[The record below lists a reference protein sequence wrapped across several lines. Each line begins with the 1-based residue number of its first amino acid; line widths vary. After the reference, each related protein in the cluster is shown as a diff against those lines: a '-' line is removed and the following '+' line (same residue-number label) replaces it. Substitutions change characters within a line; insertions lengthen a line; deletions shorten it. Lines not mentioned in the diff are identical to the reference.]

1 MSNIYS
7 AYINPLDA
15 LVFDS
20 IIESKPSDMETEANL
35 ALWVILWLYYHVHLN
50 INNCKYTDKCTIYI

>member
-7 AYINPLDA
+7 NYINPLDA

-20 IIESKPSDMETEANL
+20 VIEAKPTDMETEANL
-35 ALWVILWLYYHVHLN
+35 ALWVTFLRKNIYHTFDIDSLEF
-50 INNCKYTDKCTIYI
+50 I

>member
-35 ALWVILWLYYHVHLN
+35 ALWVILWLYYHVHF
-50 INNCKYTDKCTIYI
+50 KY